1 MSYKFQKS
9 SFPSI
14 SIKEAVQPRLAAIV
28 ARRVNG
34 AVVLALQYVN
44 DGCPKGANGVYQ
56 GRFPHIQ
63 AAPLKIIKN

>member
-1 MSYKFQKS
+1 MSYKFQQS

-44 DGCPKGANGVYQ
+44 DG
-56 GRFPHIQ
+56 
-63 AAPLKIIKN
+63 